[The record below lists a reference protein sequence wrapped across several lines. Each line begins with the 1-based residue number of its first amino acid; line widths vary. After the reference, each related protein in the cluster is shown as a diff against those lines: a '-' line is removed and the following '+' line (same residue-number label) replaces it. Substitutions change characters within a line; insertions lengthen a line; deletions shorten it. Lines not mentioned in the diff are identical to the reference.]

1 MADIG
6 FGVGMDPIHPPQ
18 EVIASAQQAEAL
30 GYRTF
35 WIADSQLLMRE
46 AYVLMA
52 ACAVNTASI
61 IYGTGV
67 TNPVTRHPTVVAGAF
82 ATLDEL
88 APDRFIIG
96 IAPGDSALRTI
107 GQKPARLQVVEEA
120 IVAIQQ
126 LLTGEL
132 VTFDGH
138 GTHLKAPRSVPV
150 YLAATGP
157 KMLRLAGRVAD
168 GAILGFLT
176 NAPQIQAGLKE
187 IEKGAAEVG
196 RSLTRFQKIGWI
208 PCSIS
213 PDGKRAR
220 QDVKIHVARHVL
232 HSFPTE
238 LNVEPEVIA
247 RIRAAYDYEE
257 HMVMGARHAD
267 LVPDE
272 LVERYALVGTPT
284 DVLLQ
289 TRTLLDTGIDHLT
302 IVPRGDKKYI
312 LDTFAREIMSKI

>member
-1 MADIG
+1 MPDVG
-6 FGVGMDPIHPPQ
+6 FGIGMDPIHPPQ
-18 EVIASAQQAEAL
+18 EVIGYAQQAEAL
-30 GYRTF
+30 GYGAF

-52 ACAVNTASI
+52 ACALNTAKI
-61 IYGTGV
+61 VYGTGV
-67 TNPVTRHPTVVAGAF
+67 TNPVTRHPTVIASAF

-96 IAPGDSALRTI
+96 IAPGDSALRTT

-120 IVAIQQ
+120 IVTIQQ
-126 LLTGEL
+126 LLAGEL
-132 VTFDGH
+132 IMLDGH
-138 GTHLKAPRSVPV
+138 ETRLKAPRPVPV

-168 GAILGFLT
+168 GVILGFLT
-176 NAPQIQAGLKE
+176 DARQIRAGLEE
-187 IEKGAAEVG
+187 IVKGAAEVG
-196 RSLTRFQKIGWI
+196 RSLESFQKIGWI

-220 QDVKIHVARHVL
+220 EDAKIHVARHLL
-232 HSFPTE
+232 HSFPVE
-238 LNVEPEVIA
+238 LDVDLEVIA
-247 RIRAAYDYEE
+247 CIRAAYDYEE
-257 HMVMGARHAD
+257 HMVMGAKHAD

-272 LVERYALVGTPT
+272 LVERFALVGTPT
-284 DVLLQ
+284 DVLRQ
-289 TRTLLDTGIDHLT
+289 TRALLDTGINHLT

-312 LDTFAREIMSKI
+312 IDTFAREIMPRL